1 MARANK
7 EKKATKERAKRTRL
21 KKAKPPEQ
29 PKVAVR
35 VRPKP
40 YLRVPHIPNLPDPAL
55 PNAEDPPPPEQPPDL
70 PKAETIFRDHLYH
83 QSQRSSWYVK
93 VKFLSFVRTE
103 HDKEALEKKI
113 LEIIIQQKS

>member
-7 EKKATKERAKRTRL
+7 EKKATNERAKRTRL
-21 KKAKPPEQ
+21 KKAKPPEKS
-29 PKVAVR
+29 KVAVR
-35 VRPKP
+35 ARPKP
-40 YLRVPHIPNLPDPAL
+40 YLRVPLPHIPNLPDPAL

-93 VKFLSFVRTE
+93 VKFLPFVRTE
-103 HDKEALEKKI
+103 HDKEALENTLKI
-113 LEIIIQQKS
+113 FNLT